1 MHIFFI
7 INRLTMTLTL
17 NQITTTIKA
26 IKNAKKFNLNTSSS
40 FMQPFD
46 IPENIIESVNDIHI
60 DTNNVSTNNSLCYIK
75 NEIMEV
81 PSIFGDFLDLNKYY
95 IYGAE
100 DIYES
105 ILILNNSDYMSSTNT
120 NKQEIRSSFID
131 KLLDDLNDN
140 YKKFDYK
147 KTYVTK
153 AIINENLKSSTPSI
167 DILKYI
173 CDANNFNILYIN
185 LSKKKYRFFK
195 GFSQDDIKN
204 NMVLLDYNN
213 HVVPLI
219 DIKYDAFSYKDLTKI
234 KDYFNEIK
242 ILRKIT
248 SYSAADLT
256 SLANEEKIDL
266 YQDGTKKKKTK
277 QMLYDELKKTYE

>member
-1 MHIFFI
+1 MA
-7 INRLTMTLTL
+7 LTL
-17 NQITTTIKA
+17 NQITTTIKS
-26 IKNAKKFNLNTSSS
+26 IKNIKTFNLNTSSS
-40 FMQPFD
+40 FIQPFD
-46 IPENIIESVNDIHI
+46 IPENIIECVNDIHI
-60 DTNNVSTNNSLCYIK
+60 DTNNTSTNNSLAYIK

-100 DIYES
+100 DLYES
-105 ILILNNSDYMSSTNT
+105 ILILTNCDFLSSTNAT
-120 NKQEIRSSFID
+120 KQEIKTTFIN
-131 KLLDDLNDN
+131 KLLDELNGHYKTFE
-140 YKKFDYK
+140 YKKNYVN
-147 KTYVTK
+147 KT
-153 AIINENLKSSTPSI
+153 IINDNLKSSTPSI

-173 CDANNFNILYIN
+173 CDANNYNILYIN

-195 GFSQDDIKN
+195 AFNQDNIEN

-213 HVVPLI
+213 HIVPLI
-219 DIKYDAFSYKDLTKI
+219 DIKYDAFTYKDLTKI

-242 ILRKIT
+242 ILKKIT
-248 SYSAADLT
+248 SYSVADLT

-277 QMLYDELKKTYE
+277 QMLYDDLKKIYE

>member
-213 HVVPLI
+213 HIVPLI